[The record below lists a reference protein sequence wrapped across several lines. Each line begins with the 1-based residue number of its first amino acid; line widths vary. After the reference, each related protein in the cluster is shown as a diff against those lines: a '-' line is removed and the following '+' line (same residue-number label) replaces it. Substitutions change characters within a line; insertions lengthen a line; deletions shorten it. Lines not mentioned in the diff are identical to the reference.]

1 MKLKLKTMY
10 EEGVLSMERRKRL
23 PVGVDHFKKIR
34 QQGFYYID
42 KTKLIKELLI
52 NWGEVNLFTRPRR
65 FGKSLVMSMLQ
76 SFFEVG
82 CDKSIFEG
90 LDISREAELC
100 EEYMGKFPVISI
112 SLKGVEGAS
121 YTSACDAMR
130 YIIGMEASRF
140 SFLAESEKLTQE
152 DKRMYSALVEVNNGL
167 FTMSESVLVSSLQ
180 TLTKLLEKHYG
191 VKVLVL
197 IDEYD
202 VPLDKAFQ
210 YGYYDK
216 MILLIRNLFSNVLK
230 SNNSLFFAVLTGCL
244 RISKESI
251 FTGLNNL
258 KIFSITNVAFD
269 EYFGFTDDEVKD
281 LLEYYNLSEHYP
293 SIREWYDGYQFGNVS
308 VYCPWDVIS
317 HCDALCADPDAYPE
331 DYWSN
336 TSSNSIVRRFID
348 KADKKTK
355 NEIEQL
361 IEGKTILKEIRQD
374 LTNNELDT
382 SIENLWSV
390 LFTTGYLTHRG
401 RIDSKKYQL
410 AIPNRE
416 VREIFRYQ
424 IKQWFQDTS
433 GSNPQKLNDFCEAFP
448 AGNAEKIEKQFNE
461 YLWNSISIRDTFVK
475 KERKENFYHGILLG
489 LLQYKTNWLVCSNA
503 ETGEGYSDI
512 LVEVPESR
520 TGIVIELKYAEHD
533 KLDAACA
540 EALKQ
545 IEDKKYETQL
555 AEDGM
560 QTILR
565 YGIACY
571 RKHCKVMRG

>member
-1 MKLKLKTMY
+1 
-10 EEGVLSMERRKRL
+10 
-23 PVGVDHFKKIR
+23 
-34 QQGFYYID
+34 
-42 KTKLIKELLI
+42 
-52 NWGEVNLFTRPRR
+52 
-65 FGKSLVMSMLQ
+65 
-76 SFFEVG
+76 
-82 CDKSIFEG
+82 
-90 LDISREAELC
+90 
-100 EEYMGKFPVISI
+100 
-112 SLKGVEGAS
+112 
-121 YTSACDAMR
+121 MR

-152 DKRMYSALVEVNNGL
+152 DKRMYRALVEVNNGL

-269 EYFGFTDDEVKD
+269 ECFGFTDDEVKD

-317 HCDALCADPDAYPE
+317 HCDALCADPDAYP
-331 DYWSN
+331 
-336 TSSNSIVRRFID
+336 
-348 KADKKTK
+348 
-355 NEIEQL
+355 
-361 IEGKTILKEIRQD
+361 
-374 LTNNELDT
+374 
-382 SIENLWSV
+382 
-390 LFTTGYLTHRG
+390 
-401 RIDSKKYQL
+401 
-410 AIPNRE
+410 
-416 VREIFRYQ
+416 
-424 IKQWFQDTS
+424 
-433 GSNPQKLNDFCEAFP
+433 
-448 AGNAEKIEKQFNE
+448 
-461 YLWNSISIRDTFVK
+461 
-475 KERKENFYHGILLG
+475 
-489 LLQYKTNWLVCSNA
+489 
-503 ETGEGYSDI
+503 EGYSDI

>member
-1 MKLKLKTMY
+1 MKTL
-10 EEGVLSMERRKRL
+10 EEGGLNMEIRKRL

-34 QQGFYYID
+34 QQDFYYID

-76 SFFEVG
+76 SFFEIG
-82 CDKSIFEG
+82 CDKAIFEG
-90 LDISREAELC
+90 LDISRETELC
-100 EEYMGKFPVISI
+100 EKYMGKFPVISI

-167 FTMSESVLVSSLQ
+167 FTMSESVLVASLQ

-210 YGYYDK
+210 YGYYEK

-269 EYFGFTDDEVKD
+269 EYFGFTDDEVKE

-361 IEGKTILKEIRQD
+361 IEGKTIMKEIRQD
-374 LTNNELDT
+374 LTYNELDT

-448 AGNAEKIEKQFNE
+448 AGNAEKIEQQFNE

>member
-1 MKLKLKTMY
+1 
-10 EEGVLSMERRKRL
+10 
-23 PVGVDHFKKIR
+23 
-34 QQGFYYID
+34 
-42 KTKLIKELLI
+42 
-52 NWGEVNLFTRPRR
+52 
-65 FGKSLVMSMLQ
+65 MSMLQ
-76 SFFEVG
+76 SFFEIG
-82 CDKSIFEG
+82 CDKAIFDG
-90 LDISREAELC
+90 LDISREAEFC

-140 SFLAESEKLTQE
+140 SFLAEREKLTQE
-152 DKRMYSALVEVNNGL
+152 DKSMYSALVEVKNGL
-167 FTMSESVLVSSLQ
+167 FTMSESVLVASLQ

-216 MILLIRNLFSNVLK
+216 MILLIRNMFSNVLK

-269 EYFGFTDDEVKD
+269 EYFGFTDDEVKE
-281 LLEYYNLSEHYP
+281 LLDYYNLSEHYP

-308 VYCPWDVIS
+308 IYCPWDVIS
-317 HCDALCADPDAYPE
+317 HFDALCADPDAYPE

-374 LTNNELDT
+374 LTYNELDT

-433 GSNPQKLNDFCEAFP
+433 GSNPRKLNDFCEDFP
-448 AGNAEKIEKQFNE
+448 AGDAEKIEQQFNE

-475 KERKENFYHGILLG
+475 KERKDNFYHGILLG
-489 LLQYKTNWLVCSNA
+489 LLQYKTSWLKTECRP
-503 ETGEGYSDI
+503 Y
-512 LVEVPESR
+512 
-520 TGIVIELKYAEHD
+520 
-533 KLDAACA
+533 
-540 EALKQ
+540 
-545 IEDKKYETQL
+545 
-555 AEDGM
+555 
-560 QTILR
+560 
-565 YGIACY
+565 
-571 RKHCKVMRG
+571 

>member
-1 MKLKLKTMY
+1 MSI
-10 EEGVLSMERRKRL
+10 LS
-23 PVGVDHFKKIR
+23 I
-34 QQGFYYID
+34 
-42 KTKLIKELLI
+42 
-52 NWGEVNLFTRPRR
+52 
-65 FGKSLVMSMLQ
+65 
-76 SFFEVG
+76 
-82 CDKSIFEG
+82 
-90 LDISREAELC
+90 
-100 EEYMGKFPVISI
+100 
-112 SLKGVEGAS
+112 
-121 YTSACDAMR
+121 
-130 YIIGMEASRF
+130 
-140 SFLAESEKLTQE
+140 
-152 DKRMYSALVEVNNGL
+152 
-167 FTMSESVLVSSLQ
+167 
-180 TLTKLLEKHYG
+180 
-191 VKVLVL
+191 
-197 IDEYD
+197 
-202 VPLDKAFQ
+202 
-210 YGYYDK
+210 
-216 MILLIRNLFSNVLK
+216 
-230 SNNSLFFAVLTGCL
+230 CL
-244 RISKESI
+244 RISRESI

-269 EYFGFTDDEVKD
+269 EYFGFTDDEVKE

-308 VYCPWDVIS
+308 VYCPWDVVS

-374 LTNNELDT
+374 LTYNELDT

-512 LVEVPESR
+512 LVEVPESQ

-545 IEDKKYETQL
+545 IEDKKYEIQL

-560 QTILR
+560 KTILR